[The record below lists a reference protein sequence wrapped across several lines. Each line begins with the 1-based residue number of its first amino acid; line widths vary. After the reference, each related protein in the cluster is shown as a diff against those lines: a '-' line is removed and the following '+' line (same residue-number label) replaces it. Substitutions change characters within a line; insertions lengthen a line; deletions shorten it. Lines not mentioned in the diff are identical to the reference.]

1 MDIAQLEQIFADH
14 TSGGIL
20 TLDST
25 ILGSNEIMQLFE
37 TYLVDK
43 QLVINSATVSLPQN
57 DSIAVSGVAGG
68 LPFAG
73 MTVNV
78 TFSVVNGTTELYLS
92 ADTPAG
98 WTLPDSF
105 LAWKHQFFPSLR
117 FLTPPVLLLGT
128 SHAPPDSR
136 YGLFFRGTLD
146 ATSVLGPFIWLI
158 SGQTSM
164 ALQGEITIDAVGPQM
179 VLATSPVAGFTLG
192 FFQLSPVS
200 LEVATDVTVLQNP
213 SPLNPPV
220 VLRVKTGIGLQTT
233 AKTFTI
239 PLVADF
245 YGQDLVVFNADLNQ
259 VVNASLQEFASLLN
273 NIDINRSDL
282 LPPGLTL
289 PNIIKLKYLTFQ
301 VVPTG
306 AKQLKMVSIGVEK
319 QDGAWNLADTI
330 AIDDIW
336 ISFAVTDPLEMK
348 YLSIGLY
355 GVISIGGGVLEL
367 DAVYPDFSFTGRLQE
382 GTEINL
388 LEMIEHFLGTSETSN
403 IGLDALDVVGLS
415 FSLQPSPLAYSAEI
429 DLDGSWYIGLID
441 SVFLEIRDL
450 SFSMSKLAGSS
461 ITGSLAGTVTISGIN
476 VSISASHPDADGGWI
491 FDGSTGSGQEIPIG
505 TLIEDVVNLFGDVS
519 LPPAI
524 TDLTIENLHVLFNTN
539 TSDFTFTCEGMLPLG
554 DEAVTIVVT
563 IDLQY
568 EAITNTY
575 TKTFG
580 GTITIGS
587 RQFALRFDQ
596 SNTTTSLIAT
606 YDKQGGEKIRVKE
619 DLIAPLSTAVSQYI
633 PDNLEIDF
641 KDVLFV
647 FRKSAP
653 AQDGS
658 TITTFLF
665 GLDLSID
672 FPSLSNLPLVG
683 QILPSDQTIKV
694 NNVQIL
700 VASASVQQSDVVSL
714 NSQIPAGVT
723 KLAGTDLRAGLN
735 FSASIM
741 FGGTPQ
747 TLAVAVVNQAATTTP
762 PPAISSPPATG
773 VTAADNVKWFT
784 LQKAF
789 GPVNFNRV
797 GVKYENAVA
806 QFLLDASLSLA
817 GLTLSLDGLSFGS
830 PLNEFA
836 PQFDLRGLGIDYRS
850 GAAEIGGAFLHTRG
864 TLNGE
869 TYDEYDGAAVIKATG
884 LTLSA
889 LGSYAALEN
898 PSLFIYAILDY
909 PLGGPSF
916 FFVTGLAAGFGYNRA
931 LIVPSVDQIAQFPL
945 VTAAVNGASPPQSTK
960 DLTDVLAKLALYI
973 HPELGQNFFAIGIKF
988 TSFKIIDSFVLL
1000 TVAFGNEL
1008 EINVLG
1014 LSTMIQPPAIPGEPA
1029 VTPIAVVQMA
1039 VKASFVPARGFLG
1052 ISAQLTSA
1060 SYLID
1065 RACQLTGG
1073 FAFYTWFAGEHA
1085 GEFVQT
1091 LGGYH
1096 PSFVAP
1102 DYYPRVPRLG
1112 YNWQVNSELSI
1123 KGEAYFALTAA
1134 VLMAGLRIQASWNSG
1149 NLSAWFNLTADFI
1162 IAWKPFHYDAAAH
1175 VNLGA
1180 SYTFQFFGTQ
1190 HLTFDVGAD
1199 LHIWGPEFSGQAHI
1213 NLDII
1218 SFDISFGSS
1227 PAQQLSPIAWQTFQ
1241 QSFLPAESAICSI
1254 AVADGMVGKQG
1265 QDAQNL
1271 GVMNPKNLVLVTN
1284 TVVPSSGAQI
1294 NTSALAVSQVSYLDD
1309 GTRVSL
1315 LPFSATSTQGDLV
1328 QTTQPG
1334 AKTKATGAPAIG
1346 PVGVQV
1352 SEFSSVHTIT
1362 ITRNGL
1368 HVERDFAYTPVLK
1381 NVPTALWGQYARQG
1395 PYLLPPDLNGQRF
1408 ISDALSGF
1416 EIRPAVQATP
1426 GETAPVDPG
1435 KLQYDPE
1442 NIQAAYEWEQ
1452 NPVTFQAETLDE
1464 AGRRQRIS
1472 SSIVDTATVAVR
1484 QQLCQALGISPDTI
1498 NLDQTIA
1505 GEVASAFLFAPQVEK
1520 A

>member
-1 MDIAQLEQIFADH
+1 MPDILISNNTLTVDGTSYQSDAFAQMLQILGVTQLPFNAAQVTPDGNGSKNFTITGTIDLFATSLVGATLYLDFVTASTFQFQLQGLLPSFQLSTIRAQQILPANDLTNLSELLALTFQNVTLMFDSETSAIYFGVLQSSTQLTALSANGLALNKIGFEFLRVYAENRVSFNMYAEIAIGSTLIDTKIQIPLGGVLSASNWTLTIDSVLQLSSGLQDLITFLEGTNIGTTIGVSSFADIFPAQLHQIPVLSLRDIEVQFNPLAGKISSLSFQIGSVYPFQVGDLFTLENVGLRMFVNVANPGFLLTVFGAIKVKNDASISIALLVPENKQDNWILTMEVVLYLTSITDIAGLPINTPFGDLSLPDTLLTINDLRLNLFEVDFNPTNQTVSAILLDVAFYAECDIYSLKIENPQISLNLTNPFNQTALPPREINGSIAGVIGVGGINFDLSATKNGPTWLFICQAEPGAIDIGTFIIALGQQFGLNLPDSLH
-14 TSGGIL
+14 GITLQNLSLTFSTTSGG
-20 TLDST
+20 T
-25 ILGSNEIMQLFE
+25 GQAN
-37 TYLVDK
+37 
-43 QLVINSATVSLPQN
+43 
-57 DSIAVSGVAGG
+57 
-68 LPFAG
+68 
-73 MTVNV
+73 
-78 TFSVVNGTTELYLS
+78 TTS
-92 ADTPAG
+92 
-98 WTLPDSF
+98 
-105 LAWKHQFFPSLR
+105 
-117 FLTPPVLLLGT
+117 
-128 SHAPPDSR
+128 
-136 YGLFFRGTLD
+136 
-146 ATSVLGPFIWLI
+146 
-158 SGQTSM
+158 
-164 ALQGEITIDAVGPQM
+164 
-179 VLATSPVAGFTLG
+179 
-192 FFQLSPVS
+192 
-200 LEVATDVTVLQNP
+200 
-213 SPLNPPV
+213 
-220 VLRVKTGIGLQTT
+220 
-233 AKTFTI
+233 
-239 PLVADF
+239 
-245 YGQDLVVFNADLNQ
+245 
-259 VVNASLQEFASLLN
+259 
-273 NIDINRSDL
+273 
-282 LPPGLTL
+282 
-289 PNIIKLKYLTFQ
+289 
-301 VVPTG
+301 
-306 AKQLKMVSIGVEK
+306 
-319 QDGAWNLADTI
+319 
-330 AIDDIW
+330 
-336 ISFAVTDPLEMK
+336 
-348 YLSIGLY
+348 
-355 GVISIGGGVLEL
+355 
-367 DAVYPDFSFTGRLQE
+367 
-382 GTEINL
+382 NL
-388 LEMIEHFLGTSETSN
+388 L
-403 IGLDALDVVGLS
+403 
-415 FSLQPSPLAYSAEI
+415 
-429 DLDGSWYIGLID
+429 
-441 SVFLEIRDL
+441 
-450 SFSMSKLAGSS
+450 
-461 ITGSLAGTVTISGIN
+461 
-476 VSISASHPDADGGWI
+476 
-491 FDGSTGSGQEIPIG
+491 
-505 TLIEDVVNLFGDVS
+505 
-519 LPPAI
+519 
-524 TDLTIENLHVLFNTN
+524 
-539 TSDFTFTCEGMLPLG
+539 FTCEGRFKLEG
-554 DEAVTIVVT
+554 EEVDIVVT
-563 IDLQY
+563 IEVRKDGDAYDRTL
-568 EAITNTY
+568 
-575 TKTFG
+575 G
-580 GTITIGS
+580 GYVMVGT

-596 SNTTTSLIAT
+596 SNTATSLIAT

-619 DLIAPLSTAVSQYI
+619 DLIAPLSTAISQYI
-633 PDNLEIDF
+633 PAGLEIDF

-653 AQDGS
+653 AQDG
-658 TITTFLF
+658 TTVTTFLF

-700 VASASVQQSDVVSL
+700 VASASIQQSDVISL
-714 NSQIPAGVT
+714 NSQLPTGVT
-723 KLAGTDLRAGLN
+723 KLAGTDLRAGMN

-762 PPAISSPPATG
+762 PPAISSPPVAG

-830 PLNEFA
+830 PLNTFA

-864 TLNGE
+864 TLNGK

-973 HPELGQNFFAIGIKF
+973 HPELGENFFAIGIKF

-1014 LSTMIQPPAIPGEPA
+1014 LATMIQPPAIPGEPA

-1112 YNWQVNSELSI
+1112 YSWQVNSELSI

-1134 VLMAGLRIQASWNSG
+1134 VLMAGLRIQANWNSG

-1265 QDAQNL
+1265 QDAQDL

-1315 LPFSATSTQGDLV
+1315 LPFSAASAQGDLV
-1328 QTTQPG
+1328 QTNQPG

-1352 SEFSSVHTIT
+1352 SQFSSVHTIT

-1426 GETAPVDPG
+1426 GETAPVDPE

-1442 NIQAAYEWEQ
+1442 NIPAAYAWEQ
-1452 NPVTFQAETLDE
+1452 NPVTFQTETLDD
-1464 AGRRQRIS
+1464 AGRRQQIS

-1484 QQLCQALGISPDTI
+1484 QQLCQALGISLDTI